1 MIIQEGKTPRKQGL
15 RRDVTK
21 KIAEM
26 QEKACLFRTFAG
38 QKGKRLYEKNI
49 VCVSREYLSESD
61 GGVRDEGPGG
71 KGRARGGV
79 LY

>member
-1 MIIQEGKTPRKQGL
+1 MKDKYYFRNK
-15 RRDVTK
+15 
-21 KIAEM
+21 
-26 QEKACLFRTFAG
+26 EKFWGILGDKRQKMKVFRPLFITFAG
-38 QKGKRLYEKNI
+38 QKEKRLYEKDI